1 MTITFGL
8 VLRPDRDDVV
18 ATAQR
23 IVTWA
28 AERGLRAVLLAA
40 DADRV
45 GAGEGVDAVALR
57 DVDAVISLGGD
68 GTILQTVALLDGAPT
83 PVIGVNLGKL
93 AYLADVEP
101 DNVTGALDAF
111 LAGEHR
117 LEDRMLLDVVI
128 DLDDGSVSMRALNE
142 VVVEK
147 TRSGQTVRVEVAI
160 DGTPFTPYEA
170 DALIVATPTGST
182 AYAFSAGGPILAAT
196 LRALLVTPV
205 SPHMLF
211 DRSVVLEPDARIG
224 LRVAGSLPASIT
236 VDGRSVGEVR
246 VGGAV
251 TATASQTVVRLARF
265 TPTSSTGILKTKF
278 RLSDR

>member
-1 MTITFGL
+1 MSATFGL

-18 ATAQR
+18 VTARRIISWATAQ
-23 IVTWA
+23 
-28 AERGLRAVLLAA
+28 GLRVVLLHE
-40 DADRV
+40 DAGRV
-45 GAGEGVDAVALR
+45 GAGDGVDVADLR

-68 GTILQTVALLDGAPT
+68 GTILQTVALLDGART
-83 PVIGVNLGKL
+83 PVIGVNLGTL

-101 DNVTGALDAF
+101 DGVTDALAAF
-111 LAGEHR
+111 LAGHHR
-117 LEDRMLLDVVI
+117 LEDRMLLDVGI
-128 DLDDGSVSMRALNE
+128 ELADGAVSLRALNE

-147 TRSGQTVRVEVAI
+147 TRSGQTVRVEVGI

-211 DRSVVLEPDARIG
+211 DRSVVLEPEARID
-224 LRVAGSLPASIT
+224 LRVAGSRPASIT
-236 VDGRSVGEVR
+236 VDGRQVGEVG
-246 VGGAV
+246 VGGSV
-251 TATASQTVVRLARF
+251 TAIVSERIVRLARF

>member
-1 MTITFGL
+1 MSATFGL

-18 ATAQR
+18 VTARRIISWATAQD
-23 IVTWA
+23 
-28 AERGLRAVLLAA
+28 LRVVLLRE
-40 DADRV
+40 DAGRV
-45 GAGEGVDAVALR
+45 GAGDGVDVAALR
-57 DVDAVISLGGD
+57 HVDAVISLGGD
-68 GTILQTVALLDGAPT
+68 GTILQTVALLDGART
-83 PVIGVNLGKL
+83 PVIGVNLGTL

-101 DNVTGALDAF
+101 DGVTDALAAF
-111 LAGEHR
+111 LAGHHR

-128 DLDDGSVSMRALNE
+128 ELADGAVAMRALNE

-147 TRSGQTVRVEVAI
+147 TRSGQTVRVEVGI

-211 DRSVVLEPDARIG
+211 DRSVVLEPDAQID
-224 LRVAGSLPASIT
+224 LRVAGSRPASIT
-236 VDGRSVGEVR
+236 VDGRHVGEVD
-246 VGGAV
+246 VGGSV
-251 TATASQTVVRLARF
+251 TATASERIVRLARF